1 MTTHEFTGERLL
13 NGKRAYGPNSGRQ
26 SLVIGRLADRV
37 HTKSLANAQQPVPL
51 AQRNVPTP
59 QSIGSAGH
67 VWLLAYAD
75 GHCSNHQA
83 DEEIG
88 EELGNWRCFANE
100 NTHLL
105 GRGGLS
111 DDRHGASPILV
122 SHDEDRLMLWD
133 ARPGIV
139 TDPMRVTV
147 ADDGGRGH
155 RDEPPSRG
163 LVS

>member
-1 MTTHEFTGERLL
+1 MTRQLLDLEKLACCCGADSAWQLHPLDPEKPMTTHEFTGARLL

-75 GHCSNHQA
+75 GHCSTHQA

-105 GRGGLS
+105 
-111 DDRHGASPILV
+111 
-122 SHDEDRLMLWD
+122 
-133 ARPGIV
+133 PGV
-139 TDPMRVTV
+139 VV
-147 ADDGGRGH
+147 
-155 RDEPPSRG
+155 
-163 LVS
+163 